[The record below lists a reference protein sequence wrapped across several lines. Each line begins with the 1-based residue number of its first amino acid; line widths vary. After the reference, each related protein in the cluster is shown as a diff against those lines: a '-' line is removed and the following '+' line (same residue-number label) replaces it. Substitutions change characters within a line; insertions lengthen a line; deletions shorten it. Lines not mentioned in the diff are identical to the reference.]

1 VITYTLPEVT
11 DDKEY
16 TPTFDLIRGGE
27 LTFTVTVQID
37 GIQITGEKKI
47 SIKPTNPSE
56 QEIQGYLNDET
67 LQKIARQESSMQQF
81 SGDHPLWSGD
91 KAGGVGL
98 FQITVPQ
105 PTDDQVWDW
114 KANADKGRSLFNE
127 KVAVGRN
134 FAVRMRN
141 SEDLGAAIVSL
152 NQSRT
157 NQGLQPLTVSIPDF
171 TEEQVRLDAIRGF
184 NGWAGTDH
192 FGFELHEYRI
202 AIDTQGFPLFTITNA
217 ATGAAQA
224 IWERVPVAD
233 RPQDR
238 GDPNYVEHVL
248 AQAS

>member
-1 VITYTLPEVT
+1 
-11 DDKEY
+11 
-16 TPTFDLIRGGE
+16 
-27 LTFTVTVQID
+27 
-37 GIQITGEKKI
+37 
-47 SIKPTNPSE
+47 
-56 QEIQGYLNDET
+56 
-67 LQKIARQESSMQQF
+67 
-81 SGDHPLWSGD
+81 
-91 KAGGVGL
+91 
-98 FQITVPQ
+98 
-105 PTDDQVWDW
+105 
-114 KANADKGRSLFNE
+114 
-127 KVAVGRN
+127 
-134 FAVRMRN
+134 
-141 SEDLGAAIVSL
+141 LGAAIVSL